1 MSTKGGEMK
10 ELIKEL
16 LPIFYVFG
24 FFGGAYIT
32 FVIWTWIMRDKKSG
46 KTNERK

>member
-1 MSTKGGEMK
+1 MK

-24 FFGGAYIT
+24 FFGGAYIA
-32 FVIWTWIMRDKKSG
+32 FVIWAFIMKRKESG
-46 KTNERK
+46 KDND